1 MKTIEL
7 TPTTI
12 ASFDSTAMTTRV
24 SNFTKTAKKCKKA
37 VKELLK
43 IYQDF
48 CKFVKPMYVYQDKQ
62 FMVEKET

>member
-1 MKTIEL
+1 MKTIEI

-24 SNFTKTAKKCKKA
+24 SNFKKTAKKA

-43 IYQDF
+43 TYQD
-48 CKFVKPMYVYQDKQ
+48 
-62 FMVEKET
+62 